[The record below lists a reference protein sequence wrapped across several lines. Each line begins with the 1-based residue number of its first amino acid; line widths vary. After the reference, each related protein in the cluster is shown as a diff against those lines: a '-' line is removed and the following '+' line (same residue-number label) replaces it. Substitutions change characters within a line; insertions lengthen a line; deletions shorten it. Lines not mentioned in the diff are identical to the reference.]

1 MATAADGAGCS
12 NVSGGREVRDS
23 SGCGK
28 YSRDFLCWGGRDRQA
43 DQGPRSTAPVR
54 RKICDDAAGTGCARQ
69 TKSGAESGGLD
80 GESDQAGSHN
90 CQKGE
95 GGLTTSFARR
105 GRVKVRIIIIVIVFA
120 WCGRVRGG
128 VVCVGAV
135 RRWVGGRWIVVVSI
149 FIAVVG
155 RRTGDLSVVG
165 SAAVGEVVLVGPAPV
180 P

>member
-1 MATAADGAGCS
+1 MATVADGAGCS

-28 YSRDFLCWGGRDRQA
+28 YSRDFLCRGGRDRQA

-69 TKSGAESGGLD
+69 TKSGDESGGLD
-80 GESDQAGSHN
+80 GESDQAGGHN
-90 CQKGE
+90 FQKG

-120 WCGRVRGG
+120 GSGRVRGG
-128 VVCVGAV
+128 IVCVGAV
-135 RRWVGGRWIVVVSI
+135 RRRIGGRWIVVVSI